1 MIKEI
6 KRLVSFSLGTWI
18 NFALSFLFAPISTF
32 LLSPSEYGKYALF
45 ILAQT
50 LLTYLFT
57 VGMDQVLVRF
67 YHQKKM
73 APERLLINCI
83 LPIFGS
89 FFIVSSILLL
99 LNSELNFFITGS
111 HSPNYILCI
120 QLAVIALLASL
131 NNVGTSHLRMQNAG
145 LKFSFLQVTTSI
157 INYGVFFCY
166 LLLLE
171 RTFQAF
177 LIGSLVSL
185 SVQLL
190 IIYGRFIKIHQ
201 FIAKTRPNRQMIKQA
216 LLFGIPFVP
225 TFLLDFLFSSS
236 DRFFLR
242 YYGSLEEMG
251 IYSLGLRI
259 SYAFTILQSGFHLYW
274 VPYSMERF
282 HRNEHDKRFYTETFS
297 LLNFLILIAITA
309 AVIGKPLLKGLIDE
323 QFYPAIAFFP
333 FLLFVPYFYTLSEI
347 TFVGINFK
355 SQTHFHLIINV
366 ITLVLNAL
374 FAFLMIPKWGASG
387 AAMTAAATYCVFFV
401 FRSWFANR
409 LYPLYLAWS
418 PFATSFLCV
427 TIFVI
432 ADFLISIN
440 VWIKV
445 VSGLIIVIVLIFLYR
460 DYLIL
465 FTKRFKRT
473 THGED

>member
-1 MIKEI
+1 MIKEV
-6 KRLVSFSLGTWI
+6 KKLVSFSLGTWI
-18 NFALSFLFAPISTF
+18 NFGLSFLFAPISTF

-45 ILAQT
+45 ILSQT

-67 YHQKKM
+67 YHEKKM
-73 APERLLINCI
+73 EPERLLINCI

-99 LNSELNFFITGS
+99 LNRELNLFITATYTS
-111 HSPNYILCI
+111 NYTLGI
-120 QLAVIALLASL
+120 QLAIISLLASL
-131 NNVGTSHLRMQNAG
+131 NNVGTSHLRMQKAG
-145 LKFSFLQVTTSI
+145 LKFSFLQVATSL

-166 LLLLE
+166 LLLVE

-201 FIAKTRPNRQMIKQA
+201 FVLKMRPSKQVLKQA
-216 LLFGIPFVP
+216 LLFGFPFVP

-242 YYGSLEEMG
+242 YFGNLEEMG
-251 IYSLGLRI
+251 IYSLALRI

-282 HRNEHDKRFYTETFS
+282 HRNEQDKRFYAETFS
-297 LLNFLILIAITA
+297 LLNFLILAVITA

-333 FLLFVPYFYTLSEI
+333 FLLFVPYFYTLSEV

-355 SQTHFHLIINV
+355 SKTHFHLIINV
-366 ITLVLNAL
+366 ITLAFNAL
-374 FAFLMIPKWGASG
+374 FAFLLIPKWGSSG
-387 AAMTAAATYCVFFV
+387 AAMTAAATYCMFFV
-401 FRSWFANR
+401 FRSWFANK
-409 LYPLYLAWS
+409 LYPLQLAWT
-418 PFATSFLCV
+418 PFATSLFCV
-427 TIFVI
+427 VTFVMVDYYYI
-432 ADFLISIN
+432 MEFWVKL
-440 VWIKV
+440 
-445 VSGLIIVIVLIFLYR
+445 VSGLGIAMVLIFLYK
-460 DYLIL
+460 DYLV
-465 FTKRFKRT
+465 FFAGRFKKAPN
-473 THGED
+473 GEG